1 MRMSKRRA
9 RRRASR
15 GVCEKW
21 TVRYHPHFRWDI
33 CILFV
38 LKRAR
43 VNATVVSLQVSP
55 YFLVT
60 GRVEIA
66 RMRLHMCE
74 LQHCSCDKILNI
86 ANFPQVP
93 LTLSYASYGHD
104 RDLAV

>member
-38 LKRAR
+38 LGKAR
-43 VNATVVSLQVSP
+43 VNATVVSLQVRPQFGSLDNARLLARD
-55 YFLVT
+55 FTNVT
-60 GRVEIA
+60 YGV
-66 RMRLHMCE
+66 
-74 LQHCSCDKILNI
+74 IL
-86 ANFPQVP
+86 
-93 LTLSYASYGHD
+93 
-104 RDLAV
+104 